1 MHGVLT
7 NVLVSLNPNPVPP
20 VAPNRAIWFPPD
32 SAVCFTFGVL
42 ATTKERST
50 LVCDRCRCG
59 INFAMAD
66 RAKQQQNEKQVQQ
79 MVEFI
84 KSEAK
89 EKAREIIDDAQAA
102 ANTLRSE
109 QVGAGKKL
117 LIEEFDQKKKAIEIE
132 KRIAQSREVNSNRLT
147 VLRERDRILNVVRD
161 NVQKSLLDPKQL
173 DADRYRILVRGLLL
187 QGAYTMN
194 EENLLVRCRASDKD
208 LVGSMLADVESEI
221 KTKLGRNQ
229 SLKIDDK
236 IVLPPAP
243 QMVSSADGRTTFP
256 EASYC
261 LGGVVLS
268 SMDSKITCD
277 NTLDARIGIVFSQ
290 KLPEIKQGLFG
301 KSTAVVHSGGH

>member
-1 MHGVLT
+1 
-7 NVLVSLNPNPVPP
+7 
-20 VAPNRAIWFPPD
+20 
-32 SAVCFTFGVL
+32 
-42 ATTKERST
+42 
-50 LVCDRCRCG
+50 
-59 INFAMAD
+59 
-66 RAKQQQNEKQVQQ
+66 

-102 ANTLRSE
+102 ANSLRAE
-109 QVGAGKKL
+109 QVGTGKKL
-117 LIEEFDQKKKAIEIE
+117 LTEEFDQKKKTIDIE

-147 VLRERDRILNVVRD
+147 VLRERDRILTVVRD
-161 NVQKSLLDPKQL
+161 NVAKSLLTI
-173 DADRYRILVRGLLL
+173 DAGGYRNLVRGLLL

-236 IVLPPAP
+236 NVLPPAP
-243 QMVSSADGRTTFP
+243 QMVGGAFP
-256 EASYC
+256 EALYC

-268 SMDSKITCD
+268 SMDTKITCD

-301 KSTAVVHSGGH
+301 KSAAVHHSGGH

>member
-1 MHGVLT
+1 
-7 NVLVSLNPNPVPP
+7 
-20 VAPNRAIWFPPD
+20 
-32 SAVCFTFGVL
+32 
-42 ATTKERST
+42 
-50 LVCDRCRCG
+50 
-59 INFAMAD
+59 MAD

-147 VLRERDRILNVVRD
+147 VLRERDRILTVVRD
-161 NVQKSLLDPKQL
+161 NVAKSLLTI
-173 DADRYRILVRGLLL
+173 DAGGYRNLVRGLLL